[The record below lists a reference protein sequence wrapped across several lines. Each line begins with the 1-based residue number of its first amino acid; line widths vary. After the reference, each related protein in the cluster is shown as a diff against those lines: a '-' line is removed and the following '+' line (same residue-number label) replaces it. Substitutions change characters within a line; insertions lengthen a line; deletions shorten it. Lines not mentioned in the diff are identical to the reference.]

1 MGTAIWQKISVSF
14 ILMSFLMGVP
24 KAQAFQSCTCI
35 ADPFSKKYIYFQKT
49 WYGSK
54 RSWTCMYSCQ
64 DLQQRRLQ
72 ILGTHKDW
80 YTTDNGLEGICDGL
94 HYVNIYNTHRAEF
107 VWKFDSA
114 RWFDPGKATAPEL
127 KSWAAQNCR

>member
-1 MGTAIWQKISVSF
+1 MKSSRQLFLLIILAIGFSSGLSQ
-14 ILMSFLMGVP
+14 
-24 KAQAFQSCTCI
+24 AQAAESCSCV
-35 ADPFSKKYIYFQKT
+35 ADPFTKKYIYFKKT
-49 WYGSK
+49 WYGTK
-54 RSWTCMYSCQ
+54 RSWTCVYSCQ
-64 DLQQRRLQ
+64 NQQQLRFQ

-94 HYVNIYNTHRAEF
+94 LYVNIYNTYRGDF

-114 RWFDPGKATAPEL
+114 RWFDPARATAPEL